1 MKTTSILSLGFAA
14 LLAIVSCTKSTPAT
28 PDNTGATGSTGAT
41 GVTGPVTPVKTTPDP
56 GVYIVGTHQL
66 TDVLPDVYNQATIWK
81 KNFPVTLSTAKSN
94 AWGITVQDTNIYV
107 AGSEGLTPCYW
118 KNGNIVKLT
127 EVPVTPGASQA
138 RAITVQGNDVHIAG
152 STYTDAFYWK
162 NGSVSIL
169 PSPNKSS
176 AGYGM
181 VLKGSDVYIC
191 GYYATSTGQT
201 ACYWKNGVINTFNDN
216 SLRSVAY
223 GIAIA
228 DNGDVSVVGYRLG
241 TLVPKSG
248 LSGNNVP
255 TVWKNGVATALPIT
269 NAGGMA
275 MAVTTKGND
284 VFIAGYGEDK
294 PGISAGAVYWKN
306 NAPTYIA
313 NNSTA
318 ANSIFVTGDEVHVAG
333 VKKLDGTTTA
343 AASWNTGVIYGQ
355 SLLSVFNGV
364 YVVK

>member
-1 MKTTSILSLGFAA
+1 MKTTSFLSLAFVAF
-14 LLAIVSCTKSTPAT
+14 LAISSCTKSAPAT
-28 PDNTGATGSTGAT
+28 PDNTGTTGT
-41 GVTGPVTPVKTTPDP
+41 TGPTSPVLPVKATPDP
-56 GVYIVGTHQL
+56 GVYFVGVRQF
-66 TDVLPDVYNQATIWK
+66 TDALPDVYYQATLWK
-81 KNFPVTLSTAKSN
+81 NNFPITISTAKSY
-94 AWGITVQDTNIYV
+94 AWAITVQDTSIYV
-107 AGSEGLTPCYW
+107 AGYEGTTACYW

-127 EVPVTPGASQA
+127 QLPVTPGVTQA
-138 RAITVQGNDVHIAG
+138 RAIAVQGNDVHIAG
-152 STYTDAFYWK
+152 STYSDAFYWK

-176 AGYGM
+176 SAYGM

-216 SLRSVAY
+216 SIRSIAY
-223 GIAIA
+223 GIAVA

-241 TLVPKSG
+241 TLLPYSG
-248 LSGNNVP
+248 LSGNNIP
-255 TVWKNGVATALPIT
+255 TVWKNSVPTALPIT

-284 VFIAGYGEDK
+284 VYTAGYGEDK
-294 PGISAGAVYWKN
+294 PGTGAGAVYWKN
-306 NAPTYIA
+306 NVPTYIA
-313 NNSTA
+313 NSSTT
-318 ANSIFVTGDEVHVAG
+318 ANSIFVAGDEVHIAG
-333 VKKLDGTTTA
+333 VKKLEGTTTA

-355 SLLSVFNGV
+355 SLISVFNGV

>member
-1 MKTTSILSLGFAA
+1 MKITSFLSLAFV
-14 LLAIVSCTKSTPAT
+14 AILTISSCTKSAPAT
-28 PDNTGATGSTGAT
+28 PDNPGTTGPTGATGP
-41 GVTGPVTPVKTTPDP
+41 TGPVTPVKTTPSP
-56 GVYIVGTHQL
+56 GIYFVGTSL
-66 TDVLPDVYNQATIWK
+66 LLDVLPQTYNQATIWK
-81 KNFPVTLSTAKSN
+81 NSAATTLSTAKSY
-94 AWGITVQDTNIYV
+94 ALAITAGDTSIYV
-107 AGSEGLTPCYW
+107 AGYEGITACYW

-127 EVPVTPGASQA
+127 ELPSSSGVTQA
-138 RAITVQGNDVHIAG
+138 RAIAVQGNDVHIAG

-169 PSPNKSS
+169 PSPDKSS
-176 AGYGM
+176 GAYGM

-241 TLVPKSG
+241 TLSPKSG

-284 VFIAGYGEDK
+284 VFIAGYGEDR
-294 PGISAGAVYWKN
+294 PGTGAGAVYWKN
-306 NAPTYIA
+306 NVPTYIG
-313 NNSTA
+313 NNSTTA
-318 ANSIFVTGDEVHVAG
+318 SSIFVTGDEVHIAG
-333 VKKLDGTTTA
+333 VKKLDGTTIA

-355 SLLSVFNGV
+355 SLNSVFNGV
-364 YVVK
+364 CVVK